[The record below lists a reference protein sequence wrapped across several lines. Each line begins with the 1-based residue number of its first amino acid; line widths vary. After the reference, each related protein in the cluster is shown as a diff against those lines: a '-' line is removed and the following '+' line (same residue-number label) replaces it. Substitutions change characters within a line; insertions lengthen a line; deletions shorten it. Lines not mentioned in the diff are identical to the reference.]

1 MLEIGPWLGLSTICL
16 AKGILASG
24 VHKEFVTC
32 ELNPTLANFRELPDG
47 RIAFYYPPES
57 ETTMGICSKELFENK
72 IKPVVEHPDGI
83 VGQLHANLKRL
94 NAETLV
100 QIVPGDFRTK
110 LAERKFRFIFAD
122 TMHEP
127 SEIRRNAPDLLKFM
141 TDGAIL
147 ACHDT
152 TPENRDE
159 LSRYFQFTESIQV
172 ETLFIGVVRLHNK
185 D

>member
-1 MLEIGPWLGLSTICL
+1 
-16 AKGILASG
+16 
-24 VHKEFVTC
+24 
-32 ELNPTLANFRELPDG
+32 
-47 RIAFYYPPES
+47 
-57 ETTMGICSKELFENK
+57 
-72 IKPVVEHPDGI
+72 
-83 VGQLHANLKRL
+83 
-94 NAETLV
+94 
-100 QIVPGDFRTK
+100 
-110 LAERKFRFIFAD
+110 
-122 TMHEP
+122 MHEP